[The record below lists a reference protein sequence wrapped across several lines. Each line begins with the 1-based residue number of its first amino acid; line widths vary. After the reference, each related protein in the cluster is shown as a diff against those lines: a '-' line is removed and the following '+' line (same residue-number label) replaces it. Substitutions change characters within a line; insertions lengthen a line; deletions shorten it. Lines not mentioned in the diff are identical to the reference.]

1 MVTMASGSTIK
12 TTLVVADIP
21 SKVPGRIGRYRWA
34 MCAMLFVAT
43 TINYMDRQVLGILA
57 PVLQT
62 SLGWNEIQYGY
73 IVTAFVAAYA
83 GGVLAFGA
91 IIDRIG
97 TRLGYSIAMT
107 IWSIASM
114 GHALARSA
122 FGFGVARFSL
132 GLGEAGNFPSAI
144 KTVAEWF
151 PRKERALATGIFNS
165 GSNVGAI
172 VAPLFVPWIAI
183 HYGWRAAFIIT
194 GLCGAPWVI
203 VWFST
208 YRKPREHPH
217 LTKAELS
224 YIESDVPDR
233 ETKIPWLHLLVHRQ
247 AWAFILAKGLTD
259 PIWWF
264 FLYWLPKFLHTQ
276 HGLTLSKLGPPL
288 VVIYL
293 FSDFGSIFGGWLSSH
308 FIKMGWSVNRARK
321 TAMLTFALTVTPIVF
336 AARVSSLWG
345 AVAILSIA
353 CASHQAWS
361 ANMFTVGSDM
371 FPRRAVAS
379 IVGMGTCVGGITG
392 MFIAT
397 FTGLV
402 LQITGSYL
410 PMFILVGC
418 IYLLALLILQL
429 LAPKLE
435 PAGIDLPATV

>member
-1 MVTMASGSTIK
+1 
-12 TTLVVADIP
+12 
-21 SKVPGRIGRYRWA
+21 
-34 MCAMLFVAT
+34 
-43 TINYMDRQVLGILA
+43 
-57 PVLQT
+57 
-62 SLGWNEIQYGY
+62 
-73 IVTAFVAAYA
+73 
-83 GGVLAFGA
+83 
-91 IIDRIG
+91 
-97 TRLGYSIAMT
+97 
-107 IWSIASM
+107 
-114 GHALARSA
+114 
-122 FGFGVARFSL
+122 
-132 GLGEAGNFPSAI
+132 
-144 KTVAEWF
+144 
-151 PRKERALATGIFNS
+151 
-165 GSNVGAI
+165 
-172 VAPLFVPWIAI
+172 
-183 HYGWRAAFIIT
+183 
-194 GLCGAPWVI
+194 
-203 VWFST
+203 
-208 YRKPREHPH
+208 
-217 LTKAELS
+217 
-224 YIESDVPDR
+224 
-233 ETKIPWLHLLVHRQ
+233 
-247 AWAFILAKGLTD
+247 
-259 PIWWF
+259 
-264 FLYWLPKFLHTQ
+264 
-276 HGLTLSKLGPPL
+276 L